1 MKRSVT
7 VCIGE
12 EARVVG
18 TLYFDAQRGKQTA
31 AFAYEQTWLAAPD
44 AFPIE
49 PQLPLS
55 EGSQYP
61 AYVESGSPFHGAIA
75 DTEADGWGQRVIRRD
90 QAKQQEAARKARKAV
105 LQPLSRLDYLLEV
118 DDRSRVGALRFK
130 DGQGIFHRSAP
141 DGARTA
147 PPLIE
152 LAHLLS
158 ASKAVEMSAETAADL
173 EYLRGRGTSL
183 GGMRPKCTVVDEDGA
198 LAIGKFPSVTDE
210 RSIPRGEVLALR
222 LAKLAGI
229 DAAQARVITSG
240 STPVAV
246 IRRFDRIDGKR
257 LMYISAATLLGIDPH
272 AADDHAYT
280 DIVDGLRT
288 HGAAPQSDIKELWR
302 RIAFSILI
310 TNVDDH
316 LRNHGFLHATK
327 GQWRLSP
334 AFDVNPVPDKTRE
347 LKTWISHDTG
357 PEATVENL
365 LTITSYCGLLLTDAR
380 TILREVEAAVAQ
392 WRRIGT
398 GIGMTAADLAQYA
411 GAFEHGEREAAR
423 KGK

>member
-1 MKRSVT
+1 MKRTVT

-12 EARVVG
+12 APRVVG
-18 TLYFDAQRGKQTA
+18 TLYVDAQRGKETA
-31 AFAYEQTWLAAPD
+31 AFAYDRTWLAAPD

-49 PQLPLS
+49 PQLQLA
-55 EGSQYP
+55 EGSQFP
-61 AYVESGSPFHGAIA
+61 AVLGEGSPFHGAIA
-75 DTEADGWGQRVIRRD
+75 DTEPDGWGQRVIRRD
-90 QAKQQEAARKARKAV
+90 HAKQREVARKARKAEPA
-105 LQPLSRLDYLLEV
+105 PLGRLDYLLAV
-118 DDRSRVGALRFK
+118 DDRSRVGALRFR
-130 DGQGIFHRSAP
+130 DEQGSFQRTAP

-158 ASKAVEMSAETAADL
+158 ATRAVEMSAETAADL

-229 DAAQARVITSG
+229 DAAEGRIVISG
-240 STPVAV
+240 TAPVAV
-246 IRRFDRIDGKR
+246 IRRFDRVGGRR

-280 DIVDGLRT
+280 DIVDALRT
-288 HGAAPQSDIKELWR
+288 HGATPPSDIHELWR

-347 LKTWISHDTG
+347 LKTWISHETG
-357 PEATVENL
+357 PDATIDSL
-365 LTITSYCGLLLTDAR
+365 LSIASYCGLSLKQAR
-380 TILREVEAAVAQ
+380 TILREVDAAVAQ
-392 WRRIGT
+392 WRRLGT
-398 GIGMTAADLAQYA
+398 EVGMTAADLDQYA
-411 GAFEHGEREAAR
+411 GAFEHAERAAAR
-423 KGK
+423 TGR